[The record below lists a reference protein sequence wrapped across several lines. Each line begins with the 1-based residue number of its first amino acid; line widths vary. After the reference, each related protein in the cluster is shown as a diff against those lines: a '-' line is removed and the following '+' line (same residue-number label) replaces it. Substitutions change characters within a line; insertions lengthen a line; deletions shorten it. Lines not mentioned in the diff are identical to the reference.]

1 MVSKVRAPLLKMAS
15 TWNLFK
21 KIGQKKVD
29 DFRQSSGKSFSDKI
43 DKDLPLGLRFN
54 CLIEFPE
61 VDFILAGADLLIK
74 YPGSSCSVVSYGK
87 FPVGDSMLHR
97 FYLDTSEGPYMLQIV
112 ADSKK
117 IIEEC
122 KLFMPY
128 DEIYPDDWGFW
139 LAEQDGYIGLSIFDT
154 KSSVRFFRVW
164 ENPEATRIVE
174 SNTDGA
180 TIDRIPPVRFVETI
194 YLDPFGEKTETVTYE
209 TMLYGRHVNESV
221 DEYLMISAVDESDG
235 ASVQIMVGLE
245 LASPSIKVI

>member
-1 MVSKVRAPLLKMAS
+1 MAS

-43 DKDLPLGLRFN
+43 DRDLPLGLRFN
-54 CLIEFPE
+54 CLVEFPE
-61 VDFILAGADLLIK
+61 VDFILAGDDLLIK
-74 YPGSSCSVVSYGK
+74 YPGASCSVVSYGK

-112 ADSKK
+112 ADNKK

-154 KSSVRFFRVW
+154 KSSVRFLGFGRTRKLPELSKVMTPERRSTEFRPCILWKQFFLIHTVKKRKW
-164 ENPEATRIVE
+164 LLTR
-174 SNTDGA
+174 
-180 TIDRIPPVRFVETI
+180 PC
-194 YLDPFGEKTETVTYE
+194 YTV
-209 TMLYGRHVNESV
+209 V
-221 DEYLMISAVDESDG
+221 ISMKA
-235 ASVQIMVGLE
+235 
-245 LASPSIKVI
+245 